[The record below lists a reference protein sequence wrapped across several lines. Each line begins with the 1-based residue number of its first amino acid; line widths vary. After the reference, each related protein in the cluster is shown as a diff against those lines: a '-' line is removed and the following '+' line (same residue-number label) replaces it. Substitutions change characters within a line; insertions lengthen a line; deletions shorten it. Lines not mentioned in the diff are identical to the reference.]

1 MQPTRGSGR
10 TDEIIFPCKPLLAG
24 NLLEHIRDMT
34 WKDCFPCAA
43 GLLRMIL
50 FVASAAHVIV
60 AFASAE
66 RPHFALYPG
75 SMLEDQAA
83 LLTVSVP
90 VLPFEVPERVSR
102 LLGLEAAAKAT
113 LSHR

>member
-1 MQPTRGSGR
+1 MEGLFPVRCRVAKNDPFCSERRTRH
-10 TDEIIFPCKPLLAG
+10 C
-24 NLLEHIRDMT
+24 
-34 WKDCFPCAA
+34 
-43 GLLRMIL
+43 GLCLG
-50 FVASAAHVIV
+50 
-60 AFASAE
+60 E